1 LQHLGELRHNYSA
14 LLPLIELAF
23 QGSGLGDLHER
34 GEMLRRNFLK
44 SALGVALVSVLP
56 AVSGTSQ
63 AAGLLILASSG
74 SEFVRD
80 CSNRDVV
87 ISASN
92 SKYILA
98 GHCLSLSIPGDGN
111 QIIVDLAPG
120 AELELRGS
128 GNQIAWTST
137 GSDEYPRISSD
148 GQSNYLIKLEREP
161 PKRDAVSASNAPIS
175 GEATA
180 AKTEPSPAA
189 GDAGAKSAASTKST
203 DEIKKDLGVRKVDMA
218 NGRPGEA
225 SEMPSQLL
233 FAVNSAELRTEA
245 LDSLAEYAEMIRRNG
260 SKNVHII
267 GHTDSIGDFWYNME
281 LSRRR
286 AQSVKAWLVHEGGL
300 ANSALTAIGLGA
312 QSPKSTNATPVGRSQ
327 NRRVELLAEICC
339 PRDRKSEEEWA
350 PRPEPVRRNLAPE
363 LALQS
368 RDFH

>member
-1 LQHLGELRHNYSA
+1 MGA
-14 LLPLIELAF
+14 
-23 QGSGLGDLHER
+23 
-34 GEMLRRNFLK
+34 
-44 SALGVALVSVLP
+44 LP
-56 AVSGTSQ
+56 ALSGPSR

-98 GHCLSLSIPGDGN
+98 GHCLSLSVPGDDN

-120 AELELRGS
+120 AEVELRGS
-128 GNQIAWTST
+128 GNKIAWASS
-137 GSDEYPRISSD
+137 GSDEYPRISSE

-161 PKRDAVSASNAPIS
+161 PKHEDVNASNAPVA
-175 GEATA
+175 GAGAA
-180 AKTEPSPAA
+180 AKPEPSAEADETNAPERS
-189 GDAGAKSAASTKST
+189 AGAKSAAATKST
-203 DEIKKDLGVRKVDMA
+203 EEINKDLDIKKVELA

-233 FAVNSAELRTEA
+233 FTVNSAELRAEA
-245 LDSLAEYAEMIRRNG
+245 LNSLAEYAEMIRRNG

-267 GHTDSIGDFWYNME
+267 GHTDSIGDFWYNMD

-300 ANSALTAIGLGA
+300 ANSALTAIGLGP
-312 QSPKSTNATPVGRSQ
+312 QSPKASNATPLGRSQ
-327 NRRVELLAEICC
+327 NRRVELLAEIMCC
-339 PRDRKSEEEWA
+339 VHDKK
-350 PRPEPVRRNLAPE
+350 
-363 LALQS
+363 
-368 RDFH
+368 